1 MTFTKVCVIG
11 LGYIGLPIAS
21 LLATKGLKV
30 HGVDI
35 NSKILENLNRGEI
48 HIHEPGLDAIVKSA
62 ILSEN
67 LQVSDTPQVSD
78 IFIIAVPTPL
88 ADDNIPD
95 ISYIKSAIWSLAPY
109 ISSGNLLIIES
120 TIPVGTTEK
129 VASWLENLRP
139 DLYEY
144 NVNSENTLNNSSSVF
159 IAHCP
164 ERVLPGKTVEE
175 LITNDRI
182 IGGINPASAQK
193 AKWLYQNFVSGEIFI
208 TDARTAE
215 LCKLTE
221 NAFRDVNIAFANEL
235 SMICDELKI
244 NVWELIKLANRHPRV
259 NILEP
264 GPGVGGHC
272 IAVDPWFIVSSAP
285 QQSNLIKTSRQI
297 NDKKTEYVVEQVK
310 KQAVSLKQPIIA
322 CLGLAFKADID
333 DLRESPSVN
342 IVQALVASSIGKI
355 IVVEPYINQLP
366 HGLNNCDIKLT
377 SLDTAISEANL
388 ILILVNHKQ
397 FYTIPK
403 EILNKKVVIDTRG
416 VLEV

>member
-35 NSKILENLNRGEI
+35 NSKILEKLNQGEI
-48 HIHEPGLDAIVKSA
+48 HIYEPGLDTIVKSA
-62 ILSEN
+62 LLSKN
-67 LQVSDTPQVSD
+67 LQVSDTPQASD

-88 ADDNIPD
+88 SNDNIPD
-95 ISYIKSAIWSLAPY
+95 ISYVKSAICSLAPY
-109 ISSGNLLIIES
+109 VSSGNLLIIES

-129 VASWLENLRP
+129 VAFWLENLRP
-139 DLYEY
+139 DLYID
-144 NVNSENTLNNSSSVF
+144 NVNSENILSNSDSVF

-182 IGGINPASAQK
+182 IGGISPASAHK
-193 AKWLYQNFVSGEIFI
+193 AKLLYQKFVSGEMFI

-235 SMICDELKI
+235 SMICQELNI

-264 GPGVGGHC
+264 SPGVGGHC
-272 IAVDPWFIVSSAP
+272 IAVDPWFIVASAP
-285 QQSNLIKTSRQI
+285 KQANLIKMARQV
-297 NDKKTEYVVEQVK
+297 NKKKTEYIVQQVK
-310 KQAVSLKQPIIA
+310 QQVVSLNSPIIA

-333 DLRESPSVN
+333 DLRESPSVK
-342 IVQALVASSIGKI
+342 IVEQLVASSLGKI
-355 IVVEPYINQLP
+355 MVVEPYINQLP
-366 HGLNNCDIKLT
+366 PSLNNFDIELT
-377 SLDTAISEANL
+377 SLEIAINEANL

-397 FYTIPK
+397 FYSIPQK
-403 EILNKKVVIDTRG
+403 MLDGKVIIDTRG
-416 VLEV
+416 VLN

>member
-11 LGYIGLPIAS
+11 LGYIGLPMAS

-35 NSKILENLNRGEI
+35 NSTILEKLNQGEI
-48 HIHEPGLDAIVKSA
+48 HIHEPGLDTVVKA
-62 ILSEN
+62 AFLSKN
-67 LQVSDTPQVSD
+67 LQVSSTPEPSD

-88 ADDNIPD
+88 GDNNIPD
-95 ISYIKSAIWSLAPY
+95 ISYVNSAVQSLAPY
-109 ISSGNLLIIES
+109 ISSCNLLIIDS

-129 VASWLENLRP
+129 VASWLKDLRS
-139 DLYEY
+139 DLHID
-144 NVNSENTLNNSSSVF
+144 NVNSENILRDVEPVF

-182 IGGINPASAQK
+182 IGGISLASAHK
-193 AKWLYQNFVSGEIFI
+193 AILLYQKFVNGEMFI

-221 NAFRDVNIAFANEL
+221 NAFRDVNIAFANEI
-235 SMICDELKI
+235 SMICQELNI

-264 GPGVGGHC
+264 SPGVGGHC
-272 IAVDPWFIVSSAP
+272 IAVDPWFIVASAP
-285 QQSNLIKTSRQI
+285 NQANLIKMARQV
-297 NDKKTEYVVEQVK
+297 NNNKTEYIVEQVK
-310 KQAVSLKQPIIA
+310 QQAVSLNSPIIA

-333 DLRESPSVN
+333 DLRESPSVK
-342 IVQALVASSIGKI
+342 IVEQLLGSSVGKI

-366 HGLNNCDIKLT
+366 PSLNNFDIELT
-377 SLDTAISEANL
+377 SLEIAINEANL

-397 FYTIPK
+397 FYSIPQVM
-403 EILNKKVVIDTRG
+403 LAGKVIIDTRG
-416 VLEV
+416 ILKV